1 MLRLK
6 SVRYRGSS
14 TLPPASNQNKNIME
28 KFLVKEYIGD
38 FFLKMYQANKG
49 KNMEITLMLND
60 EKIQI
65 YNRDKFTFEDVKI
78 IEERPTID
86 GLIKTLSE

>member
-1 MLRLK
+1 
-6 SVRYRGSS
+6 
-14 TLPPASNQNKNIME
+14 ME
-28 KFLVKEYIGD
+28 NFLVKEYIGD

-65 YNRDKFTFEDVKI
+65 YNRDKYTFEDVKI
-78 IEERPTID
+78 IEEKPTID

>member
-14 TLPPASNQNKNIME
+14 ILLPASNQNKNIME
-28 KFLVKEYIGD
+28 NFLVKEYIGD

-65 YNRDKFTFEDVKI
+65 YNRDKFTFEDVRI

-86 GLIKTLSE
+86 GLIKSLSE

>member
-1 MLRLK
+1 
-6 SVRYRGSS
+6 
-14 TLPPASNQNKNIME
+14 ME
-28 KFLVKEYIGD
+28 NFLVKEYIGD

-65 YNRDKFTFEDVKI
+65 YNRDKFTFEDVRI

-86 GLIKTLSE
+86 GLIKSLSE

>member
-14 TLPPASNQNKNIME
+14 ILPPASNQNKNIME
-28 KFLVKEYIGD
+28 NFLVKEYIGD

-65 YNRDKFTFEDVKI
+65 YNRDKFTFEDVRI

-86 GLIKTLSE
+86 GLIKSLSE

>member
-1 MLRLK
+1 
-6 SVRYRGSS
+6 
-14 TLPPASNQNKNIME
+14 ME

-65 YNRDKFTFEDVKI
+65 YNRDKYTFEDVKI
-78 IEERPTID
+78 IEEKPTID